1 MRAPLFLAALAV
13 SACAP
18 YPPPYPPGPPGPPP
32 PHGEDMCR
40 AYEYRGL
47 IGRHRSEIPRQPPGA
62 TWRVTC
68 LGCPVTMDYNPRR
81 LNIFYDERTGIVREV
96 NCG

>member
-1 MRAPLFLAALAV
+1 MRASLFVTALAL

-18 YPPPYPPGPPGPPP
+18 YPPAHPVPPGPPP
-32 PHGEDMCR
+32 PAGEDMCR
-40 AYEYRGL
+40 AHEHRYL
-47 IGRHRSEIPRQPPGA
+47 IGRHRSEIPREPAGA

-68 LGCPVTMDYNPRR
+68 TSCPVTMDYNPRR
-81 LNIFYDERTGIVREV
+81 LNILYDERTGIVQQV